1 MLPRAQ
7 PLPTHAEP
15 SDPEVGF
22 TWFAEI
28 SARVV
33 HTSCREH
40 LRSLPASGC
49 GMLRAI
55 IPKNAEGAQFL
66 LLDMHVAL
74 KRRPSRRSGHFE
86 RDAALP
92 VLTSCCYGPHEHRCA
107 CQRLMPHPG
116 GREWLAH
123 VECPCR
129 MVPNSR
135 SMPRLLA
142 QYSPV
147 TRSLSARPDT
157 NGAKPDVCSSSYS
170 GARSQHRSSLL
181 PAPPGATPHS
191 ESPFCEPER
200 HWSDDTTTRVKQH
213 ARQLLVASRDAC
225 HCQPCGQS
233 PKLPKPSSWAQSS
246 SEPVHRGHAPH
257 L

>member
-135 SMPRLLA
+135 SMPRL
-142 QYSPV
+142 
-147 TRSLSARPDT
+147 SA
-157 NGAKPDVCSSSYS
+157 
-170 GARSQHRSSLL
+170 
-181 PAPPGATPHS
+181 
-191 ESPFCEPER
+191 
-200 HWSDDTTTRVKQH
+200 
-213 ARQLLVASRDAC
+213 
-225 HCQPCGQS
+225 QS
-233 PKLPKPSSWAQSS
+233 PGPSPHGPTQTAPNRTCAARRIRERGLSTEAASFLRLLAR
-246 SEPVHRGHAPH
+246 HRTAKAHFANQKDTGRTTQQQG
-257 L
+257 